1 MSERNPLAPS
11 PPSALERHL
20 AELIPG
26 ATLVPTPLPLAPS
39 LRLWLLGPTVPAGPL
54 APEAAAQLQDT
65 PPYWAFCW
73 ASGHA
78 LAAEILEGRIS
89 VEGRR
94 VIDFGAGSGVVAL
107 AAARSGAREIY
118 AVDEDPRALT
128 AIEAN
133 ATLNDA
139 TTLHPVL
146 SLDALPPPEAE
157 DLLLLADV
165 LYDPANR
172 PLVDGLQATG
182 RELLIAD
189 ARVGPEK
196 LPAWKCLWEREAA
209 TLPDLDESPLFRTVR
224 FYCPASPAQ
233 GRDQGPA

>member
-1 MSERNPLAPS
+1 
-11 PPSALERHL
+11 
-20 AELIPG
+20 
-26 ATLVPTPLPLAPS
+26 
-39 LRLWLLGPTVPAGPL
+39 
-54 APEAAAQLQDT
+54 
-65 PPYWAFCW
+65 
-73 ASGHA
+73 
-78 LAAEILEGRIS
+78 
-89 VEGRR
+89 
-94 VIDFGAGSGVVAL
+94 
-107 AAARSGAREIY
+107 
-118 AVDEDPRALT
+118 
-128 AIEAN
+128 
-133 ATLNDA
+133 
-139 TTLHPVL
+139 VL
-146 SLDALPPPEAE
+146 SLDTLPPPEAE

-172 PLVDGLQATG
+172 PLVDGLQATR

>member
-1 MSERNPLAPS
+1 
-11 PPSALERHL
+11 
-20 AELIPG
+20 
-26 ATLVPTPLPLAPS
+26 
-39 LRLWLLGPTVPAGPL
+39 VPAGPL

-78 LAAEILEGRIS
+78 LAAEILEGRVA

-94 VIDFGAGSGVVAL
+94 VIDFGAGSGVAAL
-107 AAARSGAREIY
+107 AAALSGASEVY
-118 AVDEDPRALT
+118 AVDEDPRAL
-128 AIEAN
+128 AAMEAN
-133 ATLNDA
+133 AALNGV
-139 TTLHPVL
+139 TTLRPVL
-146 SLDALPPPEAE
+146 SLEALPPPENE

-189 ARVGPEK
+189 ARVAPEK
-196 LPAWKCLWEREAA
+196 LPAWECLWSREAA

-224 FYCPASPAQ
+224 FYRAARPT
-233 GRDQGPA
+233 

>member
-1 MSERNPLAPS
+1 MSERNPPAPRTAS
-11 PPSALERHL
+11 APAALEKHL
-20 AELIPG
+20 AALIPG

-78 LAAEILEGRIS
+78 LAAEILEGR
-89 VEGRR
+89 VPVAGRR

-107 AAARSGAREIY
+107 AAALSGAREVY
-118 AVDEDPRALT
+118 AVDEDPRALA
-128 AIEAN
+128 AIKAN
-133 ATLNDA
+133 AKLNGVTA
-139 TTLHPVL
+139 LRPVR
-146 SLDALPPPEAE
+146 SLDALPPAEAE

-172 PLVDGLQATG
+172 PLVDSLQATQ

-189 ARVGPEK
+189 ARVAPEK
-196 LPAWKCLWEREAA
+196 LPAWECLWAREAA

-224 FYCPASPAQ
+224 FYCAASP
-233 GRDQGPA
+233 P

>member
-1 MSERNPLAPS
+1 MSERNPPAPRTAS
-11 PPSALERHL
+11 APAALERHL
-20 AELIPG
+20 AALIPG

-78 LAAEILEGRIS
+78 LAAEILEGR
-89 VEGRR
+89 VAVQGRR

-107 AAARSGAREIY
+107 ASALAGAREVY
-118 AVDEDPRALT
+118 AVDEDPRAL
-128 AIEAN
+128 AALEAN
-133 ATLNDA
+133 AALNGA
-139 TTLHPVL
+139 SALHPVL
-146 SLDALPPPEAE
+146 SLDALPPPEGE

-189 ARVGPEK
+189 ARVAPEK
-196 LPAWKCLWEREAA
+196 LPAWECLWSREAA

-224 FYCPASPAQ
+224 FYRAARPS
-233 GRDQGPA
+233 

>member
-1 MSERNPLAPS
+1 MSERNPPAPRTAS
-11 PPSALERHL
+11 APAALERHL
-20 AELIPG
+20 AALIPG
-26 ATLVPTPLPLAPS
+26 ASLAATPLPLAPS

-78 LAAEILEGRIS
+78 LAAEILEGR
-89 VEGRR
+89 VPVAGRR

-107 AAARSGAREIY
+107 AAALAGAREVY
-118 AVDEDPRALT
+118 AVDEDPRALA

-133 ATLNDA
+133 AGLNG
-139 TTLHPVL
+139 TTALNPVL

-157 DLLLLADV
+157 DILLLADV
-165 LYDPANR
+165 LYDPENR

-189 ARVGPEK
+189 ARVAPEK
-196 LPAWKCLWEREAA
+196 LPAWQCLWSREAA

-224 FYCPASPAQ
+224 FYRPAHPA
-233 GRDQGPA
+233 

>member
-1 MSERNPLAPS
+1 MSERNPPASS
-11 PPSALERHL
+11 PPTPPAALERHL
-20 AELIPG
+20 AALIPG

-78 LAAEILEGRIS
+78 LAAEILEGRVA

-94 VIDFGAGSGVVAL
+94 VIDFGAGSGVAAL
-107 AAARSGAREIY
+107 AAALSGASEVY
-118 AVDEDPRALT
+118 AVDEDPRAL
-128 AIEAN
+128 AAMEAN
-133 ATLNDA
+133 AALNSV
-139 TTLHPVL
+139 TTLRPVL
-146 SLDALPPPEAE
+146 SLEALPPPENE

-189 ARVGPEK
+189 ARVAPEK
-196 LPAWKCLWEREAA
+196 LPAWECLWSREAA

-224 FYCPASPAQ
+224 FYRAARPT
-233 GRDQGPA
+233 

>member
-1 MSERNPLAPS
+1 MSERNPPAPRTAS
-11 PPSALERHL
+11 APAALERHL
-20 AELIPG
+20 AALIPG
-26 ATLVPTPLPLAPS
+26 ATLAATPLPLAPS

-78 LAAEILEGRIS
+78 LASEILEGR
-89 VEGRR
+89 VPVAGRR

-107 AAARSGAREIY
+107 AAALAGAREVY
-118 AVDEDPRALT
+118 AVDEDPRALA

-133 ATLNDA
+133 GALNSVRA
-139 TTLHPVL
+139 LRPVL
-146 SLDALPPPEAE
+146 GLDALPPAAPE

-165 LYDPANR
+165 LYDPENR

-189 ARVGPEK
+189 ARVAPEK
-196 LPAWKCLWEREAA
+196 LPAWQCLGSREAA

-224 FYCPASPAQ
+224 FYRPTA
-233 GRDQGPA
+233 

>member
-1 MSERNPLAPS
+1 MSERNPPAPRTAS
-11 PPSALERHL
+11 APAALETHL
-20 AELIPG
+20 AALIPG

-78 LAAEILEGRIS
+78 LAAEILEGR
-89 VEGRR
+89 VAVQGRR

-107 AAARSGAREIY
+107 AAALSGAREVY
-118 AVDEDPRALT
+118 AVDEDPRALA
-128 AIEAN
+128 AIKAN
-133 ATLNDA
+133 AKLNGVTA
-139 TTLHPVL
+139 LRPGR
-146 SLDALPPPEAE
+146 SLDALPPAEAE
-157 DLLLLADV
+157 DLLVLADV

-172 PLVDGLQATG
+172 PLVDSLQATQ

-189 ARVGPEK
+189 ARVAPEK
-196 LPAWKCLWEREAA
+196 LPAWECLWSREAA

-224 FYCPASPAQ
+224 FYRAARPS
-233 GRDQGPA
+233 

>member
-1 MSERNPLAPS
+1 MSERNPPAPRTAS
-11 PPSALERHL
+11 APAALERHL
-20 AELIPG
+20 AALIPG

-54 APEAAAQLQDT
+54 APDAAAQLQDT

-78 LAAEILEGRIS
+78 LAAEILEGR
-89 VEGRR
+89 VAVQGRR

-107 AAARSGAREIY
+107 AAALAGAREVY
-118 AVDEDPRALT
+118 AVDEDPRAL
-128 AIEAN
+128 AAMEAN
-133 ATLNDA
+133 AALNGA
-139 TTLHPVL
+139 PALHPVL
-146 SLDALPPPEAE
+146 NLDALPPPAAE

-172 PLVDGLQATG
+172 PLVDGLHATG

-189 ARVGPEK
+189 ARVAPEK
-196 LPAWKCLWEREAA
+196 LPAWECLWAREAA

-224 FYCPASPAQ
+224 FYRPARPA
-233 GRDQGPA
+233 